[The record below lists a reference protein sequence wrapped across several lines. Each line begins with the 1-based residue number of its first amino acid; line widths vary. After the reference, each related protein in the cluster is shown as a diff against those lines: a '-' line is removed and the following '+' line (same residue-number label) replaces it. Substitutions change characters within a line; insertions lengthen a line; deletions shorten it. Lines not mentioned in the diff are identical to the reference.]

1 MRSFK
6 RLLAVLLMVVTVIC
20 VTPINSIA
28 AEDGTHDYFVSK
40 YPALTDADH
49 VLNTAEYYQFYE
61 YMLGG
66 TDFESY
72 YFKDGASVGVEPSVV
87 QPAEGKYVFAIG
99 GASNAAFAAAVPAIN
114 DVAKEFG
121 ITAVYNFDPALAGDG
136 IDITKEAVFKNWL
149 DAILE
154 KLGIDEL
161 AVPSIIVYEKTGVSE
176 GAVKVNYTWTE
187 TETANT
193 DAFKAALKDALSA
206 EAKDGKIE
214 NIEVSDS
221 DYFRTVSNARYVN
234 NGIPVHGLAEN
245 LSTLKPIS
253 ETEENIY
260 EVVTLDELRD
270 ILASEGNYSVLL
282 GGLWCPNTYG
292 VIDLIQE
299 YARKAGVT
307 KIYFYDTVLDSNG
320 SVSGSVIG
328 SSVSQ
333 NNAYYD
339 IFSDLQTRNNYPNTF
354 IKAEPVDGATGT
366 YSAPVEAPNIAQYY
380 TGLINDYLPNMY
392 SLNQGAKENAEFNN
406 IKGGAVISDGTTTA
420 TRVQLPNF
428 FTYNK
433 DNKDADGNPA
443 PVLGNVEIMTELAFM
458 DETSALYNAPT
469 STEGGASG
477 INLTDADKAK
487 TGFVDAFV
495 NGYEASFAN
504 STFTYHSAG
513 LVEVFTFEYVPV
525 NAHGGS
531 TGGIVD
537 QSNSTIAIIILSV
550 FVLAMVVLSGV
561 FYFIKSKAVKPS
573 QEKGE

>member
-1 MRSFK
+1 M
-6 RLLAVLLMVVTVIC
+6 
-20 VTPINSIA
+20 
-28 AEDGTHDYFVSK
+28 SK

-49 VLNTAEYYQFYE
+49 VLNTAEYYQFNE

-66 TDFESY
+66 TDFEGY
-72 YFKDGASVGVEPSVV
+72 YFKDGVSLGVDHAVV

-121 ITAVYNFDPALAGDG
+121 ITAVYNFDPMLAGDG
-136 IDITKEAVFKNWL
+136 IDITQEVVFQNWL

-154 KLGIDEL
+154 KLGITEL
-161 AVPSIIVYEKTGVSE
+161 KVPSVIVYEKTGLSE
-176 GAVKVNYTWTE
+176 GTVKVDFTWTE
-187 TETANT
+187 AEAADA
-193 DAFKAALKDALSA
+193 DAFKASLTEALSP
-206 EAKDGKIE
+206 EATDGIIT

-221 DYFRTVSNARYVN
+221 DYFKTVMNARYAN
-234 NGIPVHGLAEN
+234 NGTPVHGMAEN

-260 EVVTLDELRD
+260 EVVTHDELRD
-270 ILASEGNYSVLL
+270 ILASEGNYAVLL
-282 GGLWCPNTYG
+282 GGLWCPNTFG

-299 YARKAGVT
+299 HALSAGVT

-339 IFSDLQTRNNYPNTF
+339 IFSDLQTRNNYPNAF
-354 IKAEPVDGATGT
+354 IKSEPVDGATGT
-366 YSAPVEAPNIAQYY
+366 YSPPVEAPNIAQYY
-380 TGLINDYLPNMY
+380 TGLINDFLPNIY

-406 IKGGAVISDGTTTA
+406 IEGGAVISDGTNTA
-420 TRVQLPNF
+420 TRIQLPNF
-428 FTYNK
+428 ITYNK
-433 DNKDADGNPA
+433 DNTDADGNPA
-443 PVLGNVEIMTELAFM
+443 PVLASVEIMTELAFM

-477 INLTDADKAK
+477 INLTDVDKAV
-487 TGFVDAFV
+487 TGFVDAYV
-495 NGYEASFAN
+495 NGYEASFPN

-513 LVEVFTFEYVPV
+513 LAEAFTFEYVPV
-525 NAHGGS
+525 NAHGDAAGGN
-531 TGGIVD
+531 TGNPD
-537 QSNSTIAIIILSV
+537 SLTAAIILGV
-550 FVLAMVVLSGV
+550 FVVAMIVLSGV
-561 FYFIKSKAVKPS
+561 YYFIRSKAIKQS
-573 QEKGE
+573 